1 MKQLISLD
9 RSVIPACDV
18 PTLEKLSQLVSATY
32 AVPGVGAYKVG
43 LELVIPFG
51 LARVVRTVRQHTDL
65 PVIYDHQKGGT
76 DIPELG
82 PKFAKQVAAC
92 GANAAILFPFGGAA
106 TQREWTKA
114 CQGEGLIVL
123 VGGHMTQKEFL
134 ASEGGYIV
142 DGIRNDGPRRIY
154 ELAAELGVRD
164 FVVPGNKPHLV
175 WQYQCLLTGSHGGA
189 PEGEKRFRLYA
200 PGFISQGGDITEAG
214 KAVGPITSWHAIVG
228 SALYKQEGVEA
239 IRAAAQKLTAQIA
252 AAEGR

>member
-1 MKQLISLD
+1 MEQLISIE

-18 PTLEKLSQLVSATY
+18 STLEKLEEVVRGTAE
-32 AVPGVGAYKVG
+32 VHGIGAYKVG
-43 LELVIPFG
+43 LELVLPFG
-51 LARVVRTVRQHTDL
+51 LRRVVEVVRQLTDL

-82 PKFAKQVAAC
+82 PKFAKQVAVC

-123 VGGHMTQKEFL
+123 IGGHMTQKEFL

-142 DGIRNDGPRRIY
+142 DGINDGPRRIY

-164 FVVPGNKPHLV
+164 FVVPGNKPDLV
-175 WQYQCLLTGSHGGA
+175 RGYRVLLGSTFHDTIGK
-189 PEGEKRFRLYA
+189 ESFVLYA
-200 PGFISQGGDITEAG
+200 PGFISQGGDISETGKVAG
-214 KAVGPITSWHAIVG
+214 KRWHAIVG
-228 SALYKQEGVEA
+228 SALYKQLDVVS
-239 IRAAAQKLTAQIA
+239 IRAVAEQLTSQLTAA
-252 AAEGR
+252 